1 MRKFFS
7 VFTLL
12 LVIVSCSEFSLFDY
26 LGDNIKL
33 WKDTEIWNFAKSV
46 SKNDFKKAEELL
58 SRDNIDVDCREPK
71 FGETLLTWAVL
82 NENFEA
88 VKFLVEHG
96 ADPNSHDTYNGESPM
111 TAAAAGFHSLEILRY
126 LLLHGG
132 NPNDY
137 VKEDEKLTY
146 RSIETPLT
154 KAASFNLEMTK
165 LLVEAG
171 ADPNFA
177 VEPGITPFYKAAHR
191 FDILEYMLSNCSLD
205 YKKTFI
211 ETVEGDTLFVREI
224 VERYKDVYIEDSVR
238 VKRILKYLDEHFP
251 EAEKENKN

>member
-7 VFTLL
+7 LFTLL

-33 WKDTEIWNFAKSV
+33 WKETEIWDFAKSV
-46 SKNDFKKAEELL
+46 SKNDFKKAEEIL
-58 SRDNIDVDCREPK
+58 SRDNIDVDYREPK

-111 TAAAAGFHSLEILRY
+111 TAAAAGFRSLEILRY

-154 KAASFNLEMTK
+154 QAACLNLEMTK

-177 VEPGITPFYKAAHR
+177 VEPGITPFTKAALWTNM
-191 FDILEYMLSNCSLD
+191 DILEYLLLNCSFD
-205 YKKTFI
+205 YKKTYI
-211 ETVEGDTLFVREI
+211 VTIDKGDTLFLKQLIQDDEAI
-224 VERYKDVYIEDSVR
+224 YQTDSIR
-238 VKRILKYLDEHFP
+238 QKRLIKFIDEHFP
-251 EAEKENKN
+251 EAK